1 MIIVI
6 TGPTAVG
13 KTKLSISLAKKYNAE
28 IINADSVQIYRKID
42 IASAKV
48 TDDEKEGIIHH
59 LIDIKDYDED
69 YTVYDYQIDGR
80 NKIKELQKQDK
91 NIIIVGGTGLYIKA
105 LLYDYRFNKDEKTND
120 YDNLTNEELY
130 RKILN
135 INKES
140 KVDKNNKRRLVRELI
155 NLENKSENKN
165 GDKLLY
171 ENLYFIGLTTDRN
184 YLYDRI
190 NNRVDDMIKNGLID
204 EAKYF
209 YNLNKNAKSLKTVIG
224 YKELFKYFDKEI
236 SKEEAI
242 DLIKKNSRHY
252 AKRQYT
258 WFNNKMNIKWFN
270 VNFNEFDETINEVLD
285 YIENKETISKLLGAE
300 EEMNKGSKRYTSNEV
315 IESMKKIIG

>member
-13 KTKLSISLAKKYNAE
+13 KTKLSIELAKKYNAE
-28 IINADSVQIYRKID
+28 IINSDSVQVYRKMD

-48 TDDEKEGIIHH
+48 TEEEKEGIIHH
-59 LIDIKDYDED
+59 LIDIKDYNED

-80 NKIKELQKQDK
+80 NKIKDLSNQNK

-105 LLYDYRFNKDEKTND
+105 LLYDYRFNKEEKENK
-120 YDNLTNEELY
+120 YENLSTDELY
-130 RKILN
+130 DKIKKIDN
-135 INKES
+135 NT

-155 NLENKSENKN
+155 NLENSAENKN

-171 ENLYFIGLTTDRN
+171 DNVYFIGLTTDRKL
-184 YLYDRI
+184 LYDKI
-190 NNRVDDMIKNGLID
+190 NNRVDIMIKNGLLE

-209 YNLNKNAKSLKTVIG
+209 YNKDKNAKSLKTVIG

-236 SKEEAI
+236 SLEEAI

-258 WFNNKMNIKWFN
+258 WFNNKMNLKWFQTDYN
-270 VNFNEFDETINEVLD
+270 NFDNTI
-285 YIENKETISKLLGAE
+285 KS
-300 EEMNKGSKRYTSNEV
+300 V
-315 IESMKKIIG
+315 IEYIDK